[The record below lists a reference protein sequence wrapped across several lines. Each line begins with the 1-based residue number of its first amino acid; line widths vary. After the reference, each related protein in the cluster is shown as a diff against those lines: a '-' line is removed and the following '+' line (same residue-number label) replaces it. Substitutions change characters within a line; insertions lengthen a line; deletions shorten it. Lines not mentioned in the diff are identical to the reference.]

1 LALLVRLFIAHGTED
16 WVVSIPIKTIG
27 QVNRRSK
34 LAKEVLVGRVWSG
47 LVLKKKDIDFGC
59 DGEVGKYYR
68 RRFERP
74 QFKQRNSQKGG
85 AVSGRE

>member
-1 LALLVRLFIAHGTED
+1 MALLVRLFIAHGTED
-16 WVVSIPIKTIG
+16 WVVSIPIKTIV

-59 DGEVGKYYR
+59 DGEVGKYTGAA
-68 RRFERP
+68 
-74 QFKQRNSQKGG
+74 SKGRSLSSATVKKVG
-85 AVSGRE
+85 P